1 MVIEIRGVENGDL
14 AVPVNNTLVD
24 HKAFLAADTPPCVLI
39 GTYVIAN
46 AHFNGLESVLE
57 KQRQRKRKL
66 CTDDCLHLP
75 YISISLFAYSVAM
88 CVYRISYSMCHT
100 VIGTWK

>member
-14 AVPVNNTLVD
+14 AVPVNNTLV
-24 HKAFLAADTPPCVLI
+24 HHTVFLAADTPPCVLI

-57 KQRQRKRKL
+57 KQRQRKGKL

-88 CVYRISYSMCHT
+88 CASTRFRTLC
-100 VIGTWK
+100 VIL